1 MNQELIIN
9 PVSNKIN
16 LNDLLWNKGSDF
28 IIYRYEK
35 PIDRIEKLNE
45 NKEVIEINDYSLQLE
60 ASLYSKYDT
69 NLKNY
74 FQLEYSCNWIKRYY
88 YNIDSK
94 NNKHDF
100 NNSLSLFNSFWINV
114 YFDKENKSKLKSKIK
129 SKLDKIINE
138 DLKTYFVSKY
148 LTIEKPIEQN
158 WFKRSQ
164 NLENEFRNL
173 GDHFKRS
180 YYEEIRSL

>member
-60 ASLYSKYDT
+60 ASINSKYDT
-69 NLKNY
+69 N
-74 FQLEYSCNWIKRYY
+74 
-88 YNIDSK
+88 
-94 NNKHDF
+94 
-100 NNSLSLFNSFWINV
+100 
-114 YFDKENKSKLKSKIK
+114 LKSKIK
-129 SKLDKIINE
+129 SKLDKIINDE
-138 DLKTYFVSKY
+138 VFQEIGLKTWLGGGEVKVNKNTFY
-148 LTIEKPIEQN
+148 
-158 WFKRSQ
+158 W
-164 NLENEFRNL
+164 NLENEFR
-173 GDHFKRS
+173 
-180 YYEEIRSL
+180 